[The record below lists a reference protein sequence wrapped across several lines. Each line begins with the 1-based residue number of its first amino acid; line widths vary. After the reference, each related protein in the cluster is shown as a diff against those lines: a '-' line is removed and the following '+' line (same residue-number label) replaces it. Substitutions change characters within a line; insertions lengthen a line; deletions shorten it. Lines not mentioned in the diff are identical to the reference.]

1 MGARCAQPETPP
13 CPSNAQ
19 PGAQAVHSSPPPGFG
34 VPPLTAWGWRRP
46 RCQPPSCWGRPNPAP
61 PPQAVPGCQ
70 WKPLGFPR
78 RWDEPLA
85 VAWETTALLRRR
97 CPPKIKIRVLHGRK
111 GPPRNAPCPPQT
123 PAGLPST
130 AASSSA
136 TSAAACTAAWAATS
150 PSSSTCATAPGPPP
164 CSRWVPRPWGGG
176 RGGILGGPGTQRRA
190 SAPQMVHT
198 LASNGANSIWEHS
211 LLDPAQVQSGRR
223 KANPQDKVQ

>member
-1 MGARCAQPETPP
+1 MAACMGEHRHGVPTLLGARCAQPETPP
-13 CPSNAQ
+13 CPPHAQ
-19 PGAQAVHSSPPPGFG
+19 PGAQGVHSPPHRVWGAPAHSMGLASPPLPAALVLGE
-34 VPPLTAWGWRRP
+34 AE
-46 RCQPPSCWGRPNPAP
+46 SCP

-130 AASSSA
+130 AAS
-136 TSAAACTAAWAATS
+136 
-150 PSSSTCATAPGPPP
+150 
-164 CSRWVPRPWGGG
+164 
-176 RGGILGGPGTQRRA
+176 
-190 SAPQMVHT
+190 
-198 LASNGANSIWEHS
+198 
-211 LLDPAQVQSGRR
+211 
-223 KANPQDKVQ
+223 